1 MRQAT
6 QKMVEECMT
15 YLETLEGKDKL
26 NLIETLRE
34 VTEGK
39 VRIYFL
45 FLCRLKSIYPST
57 IASLE

>member
-1 MRQAT
+1 
-6 QKMVEECMT
+6 MT

-39 VRIYFL
+39 VRFL
-45 FLCRLKSIYPST
+45 FYFCFNGLNCIVSI
-57 IASLE
+57 

>member
-39 VRIYFL
+39 VRIYFY
-45 FLCRLKSIYPST
+45 FFVD
-57 IASLE
+57 